1 MSPKAMSVTVSN
13 SISNASGGVCI
24 YYKSFFSV
32 EDHRHSIATRMHL
45 TLKRKSGKTY
55 VTSLF
60 YIVNQANLR
69 VILRHF

>member
-1 MSPKAMSVTVSN
+1 MPVEEFVST
-13 SISNASGGVCI
+13 IKV
-24 YYKSFFSV
+24 FFSV